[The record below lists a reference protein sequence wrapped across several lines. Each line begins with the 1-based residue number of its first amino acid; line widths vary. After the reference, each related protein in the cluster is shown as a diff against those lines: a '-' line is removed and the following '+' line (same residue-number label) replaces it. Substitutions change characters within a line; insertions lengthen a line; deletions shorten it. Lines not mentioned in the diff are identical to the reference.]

1 MWWFGDFIKD
11 FLAIWIVLDP
21 IAAVPVF
28 MALVADHDART
39 RARIAGG
46 SVVVALAVLVFFIV
60 AGQLIITAVGVSLR
74 AFTIAGGIILFLFAV
89 DLVIGENRPPA
100 IDPRRSSPLQLAV
113 YPMGVPTLAG
123 PGSMLTVMLRTDYSR
138 ISLLEWIH
146 TMVAVVF
153 VLAITYGLLRSA
165 GLITRL
171 IGTGGASILKR
182 IMGMILAA
190 YAVTLV
196 LHGVADWLNLPP
208 P

>member
-1 MWWFGDFIKD
+1 MWWFGDFVKD

-28 MALVADHDART
+28 MALVADYDGRT
-39 RARIAGG
+39 RARIAGD
-46 SVVVALAVLVFFIV
+46 SIIVALTMLVFFIA
-60 AGQLIITAVGVSLR
+60 AGQIVITAVGVSLR

-89 DLVIGENRPPA
+89 DLVIGETRPPS
-100 IDPRRSSPLQLAV
+100 IDSRRSSPLQLAV

-123 PGSMLTVMLRTDYSR
+123 PGSMLTVMLRTDNSR

-146 TMVAVVF
+146 TMAAVVL
-153 VLAITYGLLRSA
+153 VLAVTYGLLRSA
-165 GLITRL
+165 GVITRL
-171 IGTGGASILKR
+171 IGSGGASILKR